1 MKVPPLSI
9 QNCHRAPIRLRHNI
23 FRTTEQPGLRYHRTV
38 APPSALS
45 HVPNGL
51 PYETVPVEP
60 DPEGRPLPEEYQGR
74 VSVDVIHDGWIL
86 PEPYLTGGDGA
97 PVDTTEELVREFEKE
112 RDWGASLV
120 AESLAAALHLPS
132 FFRVTTAR
140 SLLDFGRFPGITQE
154 GADYLRRYAINYP
167 FSQRLGFA
175 EKRSLLEEHYDGIS
189 AGMDQLIRGR
199 LLKIGVHTYDE
210 HNPSMT
216 RRPAVSLL
224 TRSLGHQEDFEL
236 SQGVFDPLFPGQ
248 LVEYTADRILRARI
262 ALALE
267 EAAIYAADNYPYA
280 LPEGSVEV
288 RSQVWFFFQYLRDR
302 FDAAHPPSPEER
314 DDPRS
319 PRNLVWSML
328 LDTNLRSSESELLR
342 SYLHMYRRP
351 PSGLED
357 VFRRARG
364 VYERIRA
371 FTDADDQ
378 ALVHAFRASERTSSL
393 GLEVRKDIVWHFEGG
408 RPVGPRPDAARTIA
422 RVIAEAIRTYFGYD
436 LPRKQWALAAQDPR
450 FA

>member
-1 MKVPPLSI
+1 ML
-9 QNCHRAPIRLRHNI
+9 APD
-23 FRTTEQPGLRYHRTV
+23 
-38 APPSALS
+38 ALS
-45 HVPNGL
+45 FTAADL
-51 PYETVPVEP
+51 PYEVVPVEP
-60 DPEGRPLPEEYQGR
+60 DPAGGPLPEEHRGR
-74 VSVDVIHDGWIL
+74 VSIDVIHDGWVL
-86 PEPYLTGGDGA
+86 PAVYLRGGDGA
-97 PVDTTEELVREFEKE
+97 PVESEAALVAEFEKE

-120 AESLAAALHLPS
+120 AGSLAAALHLPS

-140 SLLDFGRFPGITQE
+140 SLLDFGRFPGITHE

-167 FSQRLGFA
+167 FSERLGFQ

-189 AGMDQLIRGR
+189 EGMDGHIRGR

-262 ALALE
+262 ALCLE
-267 EAAIYAADNYPYA
+267 EAAIYTADNYPYA

-288 RSQVWFFFQYLRDR
+288 RSQVWFYFQYLRAR
-302 FDAAHPPSPEER
+302 YEAAFPPNGEDA
-314 DDPRS
+314 DPRA

-351 PSGLED
+351 PSGLEG
-357 VFRRARG
+357 VFQRARME
-364 VYERIRA
+364 YERIRA
-371 FTDADDQ
+371 FAEADDHQ
-378 ALVHAFRASERTSSL
+378 LMKDFRGSERTSSL

-408 RPVGPRPDAARTIA
+408 RPVGPKPDAARVVA
-422 RVIAEAIRTYFGYD
+422 RVIADAIRSYFDYD
-436 LPRKQWALAAQDPR
+436 LPRKQWAQAAQDPR
-450 FA
+450 FL